1 MYAYAA
7 LSALTLS
14 YPWAHKGPATPS
26 AVRHSTTYRQAQSV
40 TLQLRALGCPPQ
52 GHMAHLCAHMA
63 PPSSSAP
70 DLGRPPTWA
79 HGLHEGEVM
88 VRGRAIGGR
97 GMGVAHLC
105 MCGEHVAQSLEAGA
119 DLEAQL
125 LEGAA
130 APEGGERGERG

>member
-1 MYAYAA
+1 
-7 LSALTLS
+7 
-14 YPWAHKGPATPS
+14 
-26 AVRHSTTYRQAQSV
+26 
-40 TLQLRALGCPPQ
+40 
-52 GHMAHLCAHMA
+52 
-63 PPSSSAP
+63 
-70 DLGRPPTWA
+70 
-79 HGLHEGEVM
+79 M

-130 APEGGERGERG
+130 APEGGERGERGGPEGEGGRGDRVRGG